1 MSANPITL
9 RLAYPVS
16 ANRYWRTYV
25 LPGKAGA
32 KARVVTH
39 LSTEAQAYKRDVGR
53 RAAIVGIRRPMSDW
67 LALELTVHP
76 PEPKDAAARARKLG
90 PLWHL
95 GVRCIDMGN
104 AEKIAGDALQG
115 IVFLNDA
122 QIVDLRIRRGM
133 PVPDGALVVRVAL
146 ADVASIN
153 PESASA
159 LFDA

>member
-1 MSANPITL
+1 MIAITV

-32 KARVVTH
+32 KSRVVTH
-39 LSTEAQAYKRDVGR
+39 LSSEAQAYKRDVGQ
-53 RAAIVGIRRPMSDW
+53 RALIAGIRRPTTDW
-67 LALELTVHP
+67 LALELTLHP
-76 PEPKDAAARARKLG
+76 PEPQDAAARARKLG

-95 GVRCIDMGN
+95 KVRCLDMGN
-104 AEKIAGDALQG
+104 AEKVASDALQG
-115 IVFLNDA
+115 IVFENDA
-122 QIVDLRIRRGM
+122 QVVDLHIRRGM

-153 PESASA
+153 PESAAA